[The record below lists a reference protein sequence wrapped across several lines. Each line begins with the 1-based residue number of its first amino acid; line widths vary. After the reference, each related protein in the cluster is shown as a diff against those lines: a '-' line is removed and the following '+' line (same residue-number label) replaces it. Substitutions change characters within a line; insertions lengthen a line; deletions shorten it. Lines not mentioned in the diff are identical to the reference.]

1 MIPRTDVLTVSQLN
15 AYVKE
20 VLWRDELLRQV
31 AVTGELANV
40 RTYGGHMYFTLKD
53 EKASVRAVMWRN
65 DVANLGFVVEEG
77 MSVIA
82 LGYVSVFERDGVY
95 QLYVSYMEPAGLG
108 ALYVAL
114 EQLKK
119 KLEAEGLFSAERKR
133 PLPVLPRAVGVVT
146 SIRGAAIRD
155 IVTVGRRRFPG
166 VRFLVADSRVQ
177 GEGAAEEIARGID
190 VLNAV
195 PDIDVIIVG
204 RGGGAQ
210 EDLWCFNSE
219 IVARA
224 VSRSRVPVISAVG
237 HERDV
242 TIADLVADV
251 RAATP
256 SNAAELAIPDVREI
270 RGSLEAALA
279 RARSLLTSRIAGYR
293 KVLESLSSRPC
304 LLRPDWKIAESRER
318 LVTLRS
324 GLEEAAVRVLET
336 KRSRFREA
344 VLRLDALSPLKVL
357 GRGWS
362 LARVLPGRQVLRD
375 SSQVTTGSRVE
386 ITLHRG
392 IVECTVDRTQ
402 PAQDQ
407 ERPSSGRGKDD
418 ERRKG

>member
-1 MIPRTDVLTVSQLN
+1 MIPRENVFTVSQLN

-31 AVTGELANV
+31 AVIGEMANV
-40 RTYGGHMYFTLKD
+40 RMYGGHMYFTLKD

-65 DVANLGFVVEEG
+65 DVARLEFVPEEG

-82 LGYVSVFERDGVY
+82 MGYVSVFERDGNY
-95 QLYVSYMEPAGLG
+95 QLYVSYMEPSGLG

-119 KLEAEGLFSAERKR
+119 KLEAEGLFSRERKR
-133 PLPVLPRAVGVVT
+133 PLPFLPRKVGIVT

-166 VRFLVADSRVQ
+166 VRFVVADSRVQ
-177 GEGAAEEIARGID
+177 GDGAAEEIARGIEL
-190 VLNAV
+190 LNSV
-195 PDIDVIIVG
+195 PEVDVIIVG

-224 VSRSRVPVISAVG
+224 IFRSKVPVVSAVG

-256 SNAAELAIPDVREI
+256 SNAAELAIPDVREV
-270 RGSLEAALA
+270 RRAVEAVLA
-279 RARSLLTSRIAGYR
+279 RGKSLLTAKVASYR
-293 KVLESLSSRPC
+293 KILQALSSRPC
-304 LLRPDWKIAESRER
+304 LTRPDWSLVENREK
-318 LVTLRS
+318 LVSLNTR
-324 GLEEAAVRVLET
+324 LEEAVEQVLEA
-336 KRSRFREA
+336 KRARFREL
-344 VLRLDALSPLKVL
+344 VLKMDALSPLKVL
-357 GRGWS
+357 ARGWS
-362 LARVLPGRQVLRD
+362 LARVLPDRVVLKD
-375 SSQVTTGSRVE
+375 SSQVRPGSRIE
-386 ITLHRG
+386 ITLKRG
-392 IVECTVDRTQ
+392 LVECTVDRTIP
-402 PAQDQ
+402 PATEDGELQ
-407 ERPSSGRGKDD
+407 EGR
-418 ERRKG
+418 